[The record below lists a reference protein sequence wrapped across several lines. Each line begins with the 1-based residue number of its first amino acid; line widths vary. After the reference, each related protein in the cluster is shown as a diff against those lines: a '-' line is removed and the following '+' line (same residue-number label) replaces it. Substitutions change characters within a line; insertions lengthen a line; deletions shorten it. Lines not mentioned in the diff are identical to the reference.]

1 MEKILLQEMKKMN
14 SLKALK
20 ILLFFMILFS
30 VVAIFLTTLKVS
42 ASEKIILCFYSSETN
57 INNFKSLKME
67 FDNYLSKFGSYEFQ
81 PFSDRD
87 AFEKNIREKKGKQLL
102 FLSSWHYNKIY
113 KEYLLK
119 PSLVGMRNGKDYQKR
134 ILVTTPK
141 FANLNSVKAGPV
153 ASASNIEH
161 TRNELGEMFKDK
173 GSAESVRILPVPKDV
188 DALMSV
194 GFDMARAALITENA
208 LNDLKMLDPLLYE
221 KMKILSEGKASL
233 LLILAVP
240 EDSEKNA
247 EDIVKI
253 IKKMPDDPD
262 GKNIIKMLDLDGWK
276 PLNSSDTLNVEG

>member
-1 MEKILLQEMKKMN
+1 MIKILLKKKKKMN
-14 SLKALK
+14 SLKVLK
-20 ILLFFMILFS
+20 LMFMILFS
-30 VVAIFLTTLKVS
+30 VGAIFLTTLKVS

-87 AFEKNIREKKGKQLL
+87 AFEKHIREKKEKQLL
-102 FLSSWHYNKIY
+102 FLSSWHYNKIC

-119 PSLVGMRNGKDYQKR
+119 PSLVGMRNGKNYQKR

-153 ASASNIEH
+153 ASASNIQH
-161 TRNELGEMFKDK
+161 SRSELSAMFKDK
-173 GSAESVRILPVPKDV
+173 ESAESVRILPVPKDV

-221 KMKILSEGKASL
+221 KMKVLSEGKASL
-233 LLILAVP
+233 LLIMAVP
-240 EDSEKNA
+240 EDSEKDI
-247 EDIVKI
+247 EQIVKI
-253 IKKMPDDPD
+253 IKNMPDDPD

-276 PLNSSDTLNVEG
+276 SVNSSESLNMEE